1 MADVKTLKTRIALK
15 IDTLE
20 NWGNSSIKLMPGEVA
35 FATVAAGAGTGLT
48 EPVIMAKIG
57 TDEEK
62 TFAELPWAFHA
73 KASDVLAAC
82 KSEEGLRTFVNGVIA
97 DAGIASSDAME
108 ALAGRVTTTEGAI
121 TTLNGDADTAG
132 SVAKSI
138 ADAIADLE
146 NTYVAIEE
154 GKSLVADTE
163 IARLAAMKDGANKVE
178 ASTTN
183 GSIKIDGVETVV
195 YTHPEKHTVSDISDF
210 DTSVKAYDYATKTE
224 AQGYA
229 TTEAGKV
236 QSALDGYE
244 ESNDAT
250 VEAITGRVTTA
261 EGKINTL
268 VATDADKSAREIA
281 TEEAETAANAMKDA
295 ILGEGIK
302 DTFDTLKE
310 IQDWIEGD
318 GVNATEL
325 TDALAGEAAL
335 RGEADEALGKRIDAI
350 DNHSHANK
358 ELLDT
363 YAQTEANLADA
374 VAKKHSHSFTDA
386 DVEDAIS
393 KEHVHANS
401 GILDNLTQDVID
413 NAHTHAN
420 KGVLD
425 GITAEKVTAWDAAEQ
440 NAKDYADGAIA
451 SNNTTIMGSFS
462 IVEQNLTTE
471 INKKANDADLA
482 AIAKTGNVDDLVQTE
497 GTYIIF
503 DCGDSTVN
511 A

>member
-108 ALAGRVTTTEGAI
+108 ALAGRVTT
-121 TTLNGDADTAG
+121 
-132 SVAKSI
+132 
-138 ADAIADLE
+138 
-146 NTYVAIEE
+146 
-154 GKSLVADTE
+154 
-163 IARLAAMKDGANKVE
+163 
-178 ASTTN
+178 
-183 GSIKIDGVETVV
+183 
-195 YTHPEKHTVSDISDF
+195 
-210 DTSVKAYDYATKTE
+210 
-224 AQGYA
+224 
-229 TTEAGKV
+229 
-236 QSALDGYE
+236 
-244 ESNDAT
+244 
-250 VEAITGRVTTA
+250 A

-335 RGEADEALGKRIDAI
+335 RSEADEALGKRIDAI

-413 NAHTHAN
+413 NAHTHIN

-451 SNNTTIMGSFS
+451 SNNKTIMGSFS
-462 IVEQNLTTE
+462 IVEENLTTE

>member
-108 ALAGRVTTTEGAI
+108 ALAGRVTTAEGAI
-121 TTLNGDADTAG
+121 TTLDAA
-132 SVAKSI
+132 
-138 ADAIADLE
+138 
-146 NTYVAIEE
+146 
-154 GKSLVADTE
+154 
-163 IARLAAMKDGANKVE
+163 
-178 ASTTN
+178 
-183 GSIKIDGVETVV
+183 
-195 YTHPEKHTVSDISDF
+195 
-210 DTSVKAYDYATKTE
+210 
-224 AQGYA
+224 
-229 TTEAGKV
+229 
-236 QSALDGYE
+236 
-244 ESNDAT
+244 

-335 RGEADEALGKRIDAI
+335 RSEADEALGKRIDAI

-363 YAQTEANLADA
+363 YAQ
-374 VAKKHSHSFTDA
+374 
-386 DVEDAIS
+386 
-393 KEHVHANS
+393 
-401 GILDNLTQDVID
+401 
-413 NAHTHAN
+413 
-420 KGVLD
+420 
-425 GITAEKVTAWDAAEQ
+425 KVTAWDAAEQ
-440 NAKDYADGAIA
+440 NAKDYADEAIA

-462 IVEQNLTTE
+462 TVEQNLTTE

>member
-108 ALAGRVTTTEGAI
+108 ALAGRVTTAEGAI

-138 ADAIADLE
+138 ADAIAALDLE

-183 GSIKIDGVETVV
+183 GNIKIDGVETVV

-244 ESNDAT
+244 ESNDAA

-350 DNHSHANK
+350 D
-358 ELLDT
+358 
-363 YAQTEANLADA
+363 
-374 VAKKHSHSFTDA
+374 
-386 DVEDAIS
+386 
-393 KEHVHANS
+393 
-401 GILDNLTQDVID
+401 
-413 NAHTHAN
+413 HTHAN
-420 KGVLD
+420 KGVID

-440 NAKDYADGAIA
+440 NAKDYADEAIA

-462 IVEQNLTTE
+462 TVEQNLTTE

-482 AIAKTGNVDDLVQTE
+482 AIAKTGNVDALVQTE